1 MFNHIIASYVDDNIP
16 YTSSSNLGAVIIK
29 LEKSTNT
36 LHQWYRSNIMTANND
51 NSHILVTGDYEA
63 SANINEFET
72 EISKKKQKTIGNRL
86 SF

>member
-1 MFNHIIASYVDDNIP
+1 M
-16 YTSSSNLGAVIIK
+16 K

-36 LHQWYRSNIMTANND
+36 LHQWYRSNIMAANAD
-51 NSHILVTGDYEA
+51 NSHLLVTGDYEA

-72 EISKKKQKTIGNRL
+72 EISKKKKKTIGNRL